1 MERTRASVPIS
12 FFMTE
17 IDALIELAKSAP
29 QAKPKAD
36 PRTLNAYRH
45 GLTGHVRFTTP
56 ADEQAYKKHCAGYL
70 EDFRPKGAVETDLVQ
85 ALADGRWRIKRAAQ
99 MENAIVAI
107 TLGQPDQMKCEPEQ
121 AAIAFAHAYA
131 WLDRGKDLNLLTLY
145 ERRLQRA
152 FIEDFKLL
160 EMIQAQRH
168 QRELAEARTP
178 SRLAPQSRKA
188 APPPTNPNL
197 FFQIVR
203 RRLQWPFRAPLASL
217 PRPVF
222 PRPPQ
227 SIFDN

>member
-1 MERTRASVPIS
+1 MSP
-12 FFMTE
+12 
-17 IDALIELAKSAP
+17 KP
-29 QAKPKAD
+29 QPQED

-45 GLTGHVRFTTP
+45 GLTGQVRFCTP

-85 ALADGRWRIKRAAQ
+85 SIADGRWRIKRAAQ

-160 EMIQAQRH
+160 EMIQAQRFH
-168 QRELAEARTP
+168 REHAEAAARAAAAKVPTRLTP
-178 SRLAPQSRKA
+178 QPPNHEEPEFVFSNHPPA
-188 APPPTNPNL
+188 ASAAVPSPPG
-197 FFQIVR
+197 I
-203 RRLQWPFRAPLASL
+203 AA
-217 PRPVF
+217 
-222 PRPPQ
+222 
-227 SIFDN
+227 

>member
-1 MERTRASVPIS
+1 
-12 FFMTE
+12 MTE

-70 EDFRPKGAVETDLVQ
+70 EDYRPKGAVETDLAQ
-85 ALADGRWRIKRAAQ
+85 SLADLRWRIKRASQ
-99 MENAIVAI
+99 IENAIMAI

-160 EMIQAQRH
+160 EMIQAQRFH
-168 QRELAEARTP
+168 REQAEAAARAAAAKVPTRLTP
-178 SRLAPQSRKA
+178 QPHNHEEPEVVFSNHPPA
-188 APPPTNPNL
+188 APAAVPSPPG
-197 FFQIVR
+197 I
-203 RRLQWPFRAPLASL
+203 AA
-217 PRPVF
+217 
-222 PRPPQ
+222 
-227 SIFDN
+227 

>member
-1 MERTRASVPIS
+1 MN
-12 FFMTE
+12 E

-70 EDFRPKGAVETDLVQ
+70 EDYRPKGAVETDLVQ

-99 MENAIVAI
+99 MENAIMAI

-121 AAIAFAHAYA
+121 AAVAFAHAYA

-160 EMIQAQRH
+160 EMIQAQRF
-168 QRELAEARTP
+168 QRELAEARNPT
-178 SRLAPQSRKA
+178 RLAPQQSREA
-188 APPPTNPNL
+188 APPPDEPE
-197 FFQIVR
+197 F
-203 RRLQWPFRAPLASL
+203 
-217 PRPVF
+217 VF
-222 PRPPQ
+222 SNRPPAPAVAVP
-227 SIFDN
+227 SPPGIAA